1 MLDDARF
8 CRKCGKPSTRFA
20 AESVTEGT
28 TRILETPEASKVFGQ
43 EFYEQHGSLAQP
55 TTRIPPQANQTA
67 RNLAVAEP
75 KRQNWALIGALLFVG
90 CALLATILF
99 FALRGNPT
107 PVASTPIVIRPQIP
121 PIPPPHPPALPPVTS
136 QPGTS
141 FISSEYLYPGAEK
154 LMETTSSEGSVVQ
167 LKTSD
172 SFDKVVN
179 WYEGKLKPSNIVKQK
194 AGDKLQMILN
204 APPMNAVI
212 SEDKAGDVKIIL
224 NQEK

>member
-75 KRQNWALIGALLFVG
+75 KRQNWALIGSLLFVG
-90 CALLATILF
+90 LALIATILF
-99 FALRGNPT
+99 FALRGS
-107 PVASTPIVIRPQIP
+107 STPPPSVIIRREGP
-121 PIPPPHPPALPPVTS
+121 PIPQPPHPPALPPVTG
-136 QPGTS
+136 QAGTS
-141 FISSEYLYPGAEK
+141 VISAEYLYPGAEK
-154 LMETTSSEGSVVQ
+154 LMETISNDGSVVQ
-167 LKTSD
+167 LRTSD

-179 WYEGKLKPSNIVKQK
+179 WYEEKLKPSNIVKQK
-194 AGDKLQMILN
+194 AGDESQMILN

-212 SEDKAGDVKIIL
+212 SEDNSGDVKIIL
-224 NQEK
+224 HQEK

>member
-8 CRKCGKPSTRFA
+8 CRKCGKPSTRLA
-20 AESVTEGT
+20 SESVTEGT

-55 TTRIPPQANQTA
+55 TTPIPPQANQTE

-75 KRQNWALIGALLFVG
+75 KRQNWALIASLIFVG

-99 FALRGNPT
+99 FALRGS
-107 PVASTPIVIRPQIP
+107 STAAPSVVIKREIP
-121 PIPPPHPPALPPVTS
+121 PVPQPPHPPTLPPMTAQPTS
-136 QPGTS
+136 A
-141 FISSEYLYPGAEK
+141 ISAEYLYPGAEK
-154 LMETTSSEGSVVQ
+154 LMETISSNEGNVVQ

-179 WYEGKLKPSNIVKQK
+179 WYEEKLRPTNIVKQK
-194 AGDKLQMILN
+194 AGDESQVILN

-212 SEDKAGDVKIIL
+212 TEDNSGDVKIIL
-224 NQEK
+224 HQEK